1 MSFTDIIA
9 RKAPETGYA
18 IASFLVNGPGVSTSA
33 RRFMQSYQEIEALKA
48 VKKQIKRVHGFE
60 KIRLFF
66 ENHKTTKVIKEKIA
80 QLEELKK
87 DIYAQFIN
95 STPIRTSELAQ
106 KTLTTMRIKP
116 ALENS
121 VKVENLNSKLINY
134 KNLDI
139 ISAN

>member
-18 IASFLVNGPGVSTSA
+18 IASFLINGPGVSSSA
-33 RRFMQSYQEIEALKA
+33 RRFMQSYQEIEALNA
-48 VKKQIKRVHGFE
+48 VKKQIKTTHGFE
-60 KIRLFF
+60 KIKMFF
-66 ENHKTTKVIKEKIA
+66 ENRKTTKVIKEKLT

-87 DIYAQFIN
+87 DIYKQFIN
-95 STPIRTSELAQ
+95 STPMRTSELAQ
-106 KTLTTMRIKP
+106 RTLRTMGIKP
-116 ALENS
+116 AVENS
-121 VKVENLNSKLINY
+121 VKVENLNSQLINY

>member
-18 IASFLVNGPGVSTSA
+18 IASFLTMGPAGSYTA
-33 RRFMQSYQEIEALKA
+33 NRYMQSYREIEALNA
-48 VKKQIKRVHGFE
+48 VKKQIKKTHGLE
-60 KIRLFF
+60 KIKMFF
-66 ENHKTTKVIKEKIA
+66 ENRKTTKIIKEKMA
-80 QLEELKK
+80 KLEELKK
-87 DIYAQFIN
+87 EIYKQFIN

-106 KTLTTMRIKP
+106 KTLKTMRIKP
-116 ALENS
+116 PMENS
-121 VKVENLNSKLINY
+121 VKVENLSSQLINY